1 MNLPIYLL
9 EINEDLTDG
18 SEVDFVALV
27 DKPAI
32 ERNFLRFKEDRLN
45 FEIQDEERRIISGP
59 IMLAD
64 TPIYRN
70 DNGQEYFVSFPKDT
84 IYKIVKKM
92 FQKNYTGNVN
102 LMHDPKKIVEGV
114 TMFEC
119 WISDESRGVKPMK
132 GFEDAPDGSAF
143 ASYFVDNDEVWS
155 KVKSGEFKG
164 FSVEGLFNYKRGEQ
178 VMNYEEKL
186 WSEVSKILKEI
197 DLGGPGSGRTPGS
210 GADKESKGAGRMPK
224 VAIVKPGDPRI
235 SSLMTGAKGS
245 ADEVDKLGKDFAQ
258 KLGGVVT
265 PINLKSEDSI
275 IRKVNKEEGGNIA
288 AIKDSVRNTVVIDRD
303 KIGSARSMIASDPRF
318 SAENGGRIKI
328 QEGDQFFGYSGTIAN
343 YTTENGTVAEMQFN
357 TPAMIYAK
365 QEEPGARA
373 LLGNAKY
380 DAIAKQTGLPGGQG
394 HALYEQIRELNTGRP
409 TVANVKKIEDLKS
422 QSINY
427 YKNFGF

>member
-9 EINEDLTDG
+9 EINEDLMDG

-32 ERNFLRFKEDRLN
+32 ERNFLRFKENRIN

-84 IYKIVKKM
+84 IYKIIKKM

-143 ASYFVDNDEVWS
+143 ASYFVDNEDVWQ

-186 WSEVSKILKEI
+186 WSE
-197 DLGGPGSGRTPGS
+197 
-210 GADKESKGAGRMPK
+210 
-224 VAIVKPGDPRI
+224 
-235 SSLMTGAKGS
+235 
-245 ADEVDKLGKDFAQ
+245 
-258 KLGGVVT
+258 
-265 PINLKSEDSI
+265 
-275 IRKVNKEEGGNIA
+275 
-288 AIKDSVRNTVVIDRD
+288 
-303 KIGSARSMIASDPRF
+303 
-318 SAENGGRIKI
+318 
-328 QEGDQFFGYSGTIAN
+328 IAN
-343 YTTENGTVAEMQFN
+343 
-357 TPAMIYAK
+357 I
-365 QEEPGARA
+365 
-373 LLGNAKY
+373 
-380 DAIAKQTGLPGGQG
+380 
-394 HALYEQIRELNTGRP
+394 LN
-409 TVANVKKIEDLKS
+409 EC
-422 QSINY
+422 
-427 YKNFGF
+427 NFKG

>member
-32 ERNFLRFKEDRLN
+32 ERNFLRFKEDRLS

-143 ASYFVDNDEVWS
+143 ASYFVDNDDVWS

-186 WSEVSKILKEI
+186 WSDIATILNECNF
-197 DLGGPGSGRTPGS
+197 
-210 GADKESKGAGRMPK
+210 KG
-224 VAIVKPGDPRI
+224 
-235 SSLMTGAKGS
+235 
-245 ADEVDKLGKDFAQ
+245 
-258 KLGGVVT
+258 
-265 PINLKSEDSI
+265 
-275 IRKVNKEEGGNIA
+275 
-288 AIKDSVRNTVVIDRD
+288 
-303 KIGSARSMIASDPRF
+303 
-318 SAENGGRIKI
+318 
-328 QEGDQFFGYSGTIAN
+328 
-343 YTTENGTVAEMQFN
+343 
-357 TPAMIYAK
+357 
-365 QEEPGARA
+365 
-373 LLGNAKY
+373 
-380 DAIAKQTGLPGGQG
+380 
-394 HALYEQIRELNTGRP
+394 
-409 TVANVKKIEDLKS
+409 
-422 QSINY
+422 
-427 YKNFGF
+427 

>member
-32 ERNFLRFKEDRLN
+32 ERNFLRFKEDRLS

-143 ASYFVDNDEVWS
+143 ASYFVDNDDVWS

-197 DLGGPGSGRTPGS
+197 DLGGPGSGRRPGEGS
-210 GADKESKGAGRMPK
+210 DKESKGAGRMPK
-224 VAIVKPGDPRI
+224 VAIVKPGDPRV
-235 SSLMTGAKGS
+235 SSLMSSAKASS
-245 ADEVDKLGKDFAQ
+245 AEVDKVGKGYAE
-258 KLGGVVT
+258 KLGGVAT
-265 PINLKSEDSI
+265 PINLKSEESI
-275 IRKVNKEEGGNIA
+275 LRKVNDEEGGKISA
-288 AIKDSVRNTVVIDRD
+288 VKDAVRNTVVIDSNN
-303 KIGSARSMIASDPRF
+303 IGSARTLIESDPRF
-318 SAENGGRIKI
+318 SPENGGRIKI
-328 QEGDQFFGYSGTIAN
+328 QEGDQYFGYSGTIAN
-343 YTTENGTVAEMQFN
+343 FKTENGTMAEMQIN

-365 QEEPGARA
+365 EKESAARGV
-373 LLGNAKY
+373 LGDKKY
-380 DAIAKQTGLPGGQG
+380 NEIASKTGLPGGQG
-394 HALYEQIRELNTGRP
+394 HKLYEEIRKLNAGRP
-409 TVANVKKIEDLKS
+409 TVANVNKIESLKS

-427 YKNFGF
+427 YKNFAF

>member
-32 ERNFLRFKEDRLN
+32 ERNFLRFKEDRLS

-84 IYKIVKKM
+84 IYKIIKKM

-186 WSEVSKILKEI
+186 WSDIATILNECNF
-197 DLGGPGSGRTPGS
+197 
-210 GADKESKGAGRMPK
+210 KG
-224 VAIVKPGDPRI
+224 
-235 SSLMTGAKGS
+235 
-245 ADEVDKLGKDFAQ
+245 
-258 KLGGVVT
+258 
-265 PINLKSEDSI
+265 
-275 IRKVNKEEGGNIA
+275 
-288 AIKDSVRNTVVIDRD
+288 
-303 KIGSARSMIASDPRF
+303 
-318 SAENGGRIKI
+318 
-328 QEGDQFFGYSGTIAN
+328 
-343 YTTENGTVAEMQFN
+343 
-357 TPAMIYAK
+357 
-365 QEEPGARA
+365 
-373 LLGNAKY
+373 
-380 DAIAKQTGLPGGQG
+380 
-394 HALYEQIRELNTGRP
+394 
-409 TVANVKKIEDLKS
+409 
-422 QSINY
+422 
-427 YKNFGF
+427 

>member
-9 EINEDLTDG
+9 EINEDLMDG

-32 ERNFLRFKEDRLN
+32 ERNFLRFKEDRIN

-84 IYKIVKKM
+84 IYKIIKKM

-143 ASYFVDNDEVWS
+143 ASYFVDNDDVWQ

-186 WSEVSKILKEI
+186 WSDIAKILDECNF
-197 DLGGPGSGRTPGS
+197 
-210 GADKESKGAGRMPK
+210 KG
-224 VAIVKPGDPRI
+224 
-235 SSLMTGAKGS
+235 
-245 ADEVDKLGKDFAQ
+245 
-258 KLGGVVT
+258 
-265 PINLKSEDSI
+265 
-275 IRKVNKEEGGNIA
+275 
-288 AIKDSVRNTVVIDRD
+288 
-303 KIGSARSMIASDPRF
+303 
-318 SAENGGRIKI
+318 
-328 QEGDQFFGYSGTIAN
+328 
-343 YTTENGTVAEMQFN
+343 
-357 TPAMIYAK
+357 
-365 QEEPGARA
+365 
-373 LLGNAKY
+373 
-380 DAIAKQTGLPGGQG
+380 
-394 HALYEQIRELNTGRP
+394 
-409 TVANVKKIEDLKS
+409 
-422 QSINY
+422 
-427 YKNFGF
+427 

>member
-1 MNLPIYLL
+1 MDLPIYLL
-9 EINEDLTDG
+9 EINEDLMDG

-32 ERNFLRFKEDRLN
+32 ERNFLRFKEDRIN

-84 IYKIVKKM
+84 IYKIIKKM

-143 ASYFVDNDEVWS
+143 ASYFVDNEDVWQ

-186 WSEVSKILKEI
+186 WSE
-197 DLGGPGSGRTPGS
+197 
-210 GADKESKGAGRMPK
+210 
-224 VAIVKPGDPRI
+224 
-235 SSLMTGAKGS
+235 
-245 ADEVDKLGKDFAQ
+245 
-258 KLGGVVT
+258 
-265 PINLKSEDSI
+265 
-275 IRKVNKEEGGNIA
+275 
-288 AIKDSVRNTVVIDRD
+288 
-303 KIGSARSMIASDPRF
+303 
-318 SAENGGRIKI
+318 
-328 QEGDQFFGYSGTIAN
+328 IAN
-343 YTTENGTVAEMQFN
+343 
-357 TPAMIYAK
+357 I
-365 QEEPGARA
+365 
-373 LLGNAKY
+373 
-380 DAIAKQTGLPGGQG
+380 
-394 HALYEQIRELNTGRP
+394 LN
-409 TVANVKKIEDLKS
+409 EC
-422 QSINY
+422 
-427 YKNFGF
+427 NFKG

>member
-9 EINEDLTDG
+9 EINEDLEDG

-32 ERNFLRFKEDRLN
+32 ERNFLRFKEDRIN

-84 IYKIVKKM
+84 IYKIIKKM

-143 ASYFVDNDEVWS
+143 ASYFVDNEEVWQ

-186 WSEVSKILKEI
+186 WSQI
-197 DLGGPGSGRTPGS
+197 
-210 GADKESKGAGRMPK
+210 
-224 VAIVKPGDPRI
+224 
-235 SSLMTGAKGS
+235 
-245 ADEVDKLGKDFAQ
+245 
-258 KLGGVVT
+258 
-265 PINLKSEDSI
+265 
-275 IRKVNKEEGGNIA
+275 
-288 AIKDSVRNTVVIDRD
+288 
-303 KIGSARSMIASDPRF
+303 
-318 SAENGGRIKI
+318 
-328 QEGDQFFGYSGTIAN
+328 
-343 YTTENGTVAEMQFN
+343 
-357 TPAMIYAK
+357 AMILD
-365 QEEPGARA
+365 EC
-373 LLGNAKY
+373 
-380 DAIAKQTGLPGGQG
+380 
-394 HALYEQIRELNTGRP
+394 
-409 TVANVKKIEDLKS
+409 
-422 QSINY
+422 
-427 YKNFGF
+427 NFKV